1 MTCVS
6 FLLLSM
12 TLALLD
18 EQIVEM
24 CVHMDCS
31 GCENKIRKAL
41 SKLQGV
47 DSVDIDMVR
56 QKVTV
61 TGWVDQKKVL
71 KAVRKTGRRAV
82 LWPYPL
88 DAEHNVYTQ
97 GCYHLQHPTP
107 AHRLLF
113 DAEPHSYNY
122 YKHGYDDST
131 LHGYYQ
137 QPAHTHIIEEEA
149 RVRFSDDNPNACS
162 IM

>member
-1 MTCVS
+1 MT
-6 FLLLSM
+6 
-12 TLALLD
+12 
-18 EQIVEM
+18 IVEM